1 MEFTKSWFQERLNF
15 ECFVIWKKM
24 VVDGLSFNNDLMDL
38 LVLLVLGTNTE
49 MVRTIIDNC
58 ISLTHF
64 VWRLKK
70 INIETF
76 RQWICGQMIR
86 SKGPDYDYYV
96 IAVDDQGAKQTKKML
111 GVIVENEELK
121 YKLGFQV
128 IGTESPTY
136 GWSMTSMKFSIKDQQ
151 NDKYRGH
158 FSVTHGGSG
167 GWWYNGCHEELMNGL
182 YSATTFHGIKKET
195 WLMI

>member
-1 MEFTKSWFQERLNF
+1 MIKALN
-15 ECFVIWKKM
+15 
-24 VVDGLSFNNDLMDL
+24 L
-38 LVLLVLGTNTE
+38 
-49 MVRTIIDNC
+49 
-58 ISLTHF
+58 
-64 VWRLKK
+64 
-70 INIETF
+70 
-76 RQWICGQMIR
+76 R

-136 GWSMTSMKFSIKDQQ
+136 GWSMTGMKFSIKDQE